1 MDPIPRIARLPQ
13 YLPLNYDVKYIT
25 AKTKESTLAFDH
37 WMEPRQIPQKSSY
50 SALCEVFDTT
60 SAQYQAMKTAWK
72 VGASASTSPVK
83 SRRPHPSSLSHL
95 GGADSSGNSM
105 ASLHLSS
112 VHLPLHETGN
122 TQSAF
127 STTLA
132 SPASPHSPTS
142 S

>member
-13 YLPLNYDVKYIT
+13 YLPLSYDVKDIPD
-25 AKTKESTLAFDH
+25 KTREASLAFDN
-37 WMEPRQIPQKSSY
+37 WLERRQHQLQSSY
-50 SALCEVFDTT
+50 NALCEAFDVT
-60 SAQYQAMKTAWK
+60 SGQYQAMKTAWK

-83 SRRPHPSSLSHL
+83 SRRPHPSSLSHV

-112 VHLPLHETGN
+112 VHLPLPETG
-122 TQSAF
+122 TPQSAF

-132 SPASPHSPTS
+132 SPTSPHSPTLS
-142 S
+142 